1 MISSNIEFNKINLF
15 DKSKK
20 RNNKSPVE
28 KENLFNQKYCY
39 SLKNTDKNKTNK
51 NSPNI
56 LKSSES
62 DNKIVFNKINIF
74 HINKNKYSDNNI
86 TNIINN
92 NYKKKYRLEK
102 EEDLLEFGIKK
113 VKKTNIIKKDFIKTI
128 SFIDGNNNIKEFRLF
143 KDSDIGFGKKY
154 KIKHLFQDNDI
165 NSDDEFIKRGANK
178 NLLNISEALKLIK
191 NKDMKFVEKY
201 LNYIEK
207 K

>member
-28 KENLFNQKYCY
+28 KENLFNQKYGY

-62 DNKIVFNKINIF
+62 DNKIDFNKINIF
-74 HINKNKYSDNNI
+74 HINKKKYSDYNT

-128 SFIDGNNNIKEFRLF
+128 SFIDGNNNIKEFKLF
-143 KDSDIGFGKKY
+143 KDSDIGFGKEY

-207 K
+207 N

>member
-28 KENLFNQKYCY
+28 KENLFNQKYGY

-62 DNKIVFNKINIF
+62 DNKIDFNKINIF
-74 HINKNKYSDNNI
+74 HINKKKYSDYNT

-143 KDSDIGFGKKY
+143 KDSDIGFGKEY

-207 K
+207 N

>member
-28 KENLFNQKYCY
+28 KENLFNQKYGY

-74 HINKNKYSDNNI
+74 HINKKKYSDYNT

-92 NYKKKYRLEK
+92 NYKKKYRQEK

-113 VKKTNIIKKDFIKTI
+113 VKKTNLIKKDFIKTI
-128 SFIDGNNNIKEFRLF
+128 SFIDGNNNIKEFKLF
-143 KDSDIGFGKKY
+143 KDSDIGFGKEY

-207 K
+207 N